1 MSFKDMLKYLRTK
14 KGLSQDKLAEETGL
28 SKSTISMYENG
39 NRQPNFETLE
49 LLADYFNVD
58 MNTLLDHKKNFNKT
72 PIPIL
77 DNPNLRAAAR
87 KNLENNPVNQDFL
100 EKILRNAI
108 DFMEQNTSGKKK

>member
-39 NRQPNFETLE
+39 NREPNFETLE

-58 MNTLLDHKKNFNKT
+58 MKKNFNKT